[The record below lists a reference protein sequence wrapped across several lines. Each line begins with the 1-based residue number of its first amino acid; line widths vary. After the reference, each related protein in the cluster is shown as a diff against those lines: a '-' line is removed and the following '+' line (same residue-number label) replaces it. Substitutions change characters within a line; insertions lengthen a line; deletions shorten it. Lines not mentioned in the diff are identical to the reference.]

1 MERDKKII
9 YIYSNLIKM
18 AVSPPV
24 LSISL
29 TRNSTCTSLLLADT
43 TGEYGVDGNTTG
55 YGLPSG
61 PSINDITTV
70 TIVVTYNSLPTTLTY
85 VFTITSGV
93 ISTCT
98 LQIASGTP
106 VSITSNLTNTAWPF
120 TASDTFDL
128 FDDYGV
134 TIPAFTDDIYTVS
147 YKIEG
152 TTPDVF
158 DFETEDTSVVLCAS
172 QLCVN
177 QRFASLDWSC
187 ECSSTKAKQA
197 MQGQSLIYQ
206 VSSSVA
212 LGDLSVALSSLE
224 DLKRLC
230 DTSAGGCGC
239 S

>member
-1 MERDKKII
+1 MLNQFSRTE
-9 YIYSNLIKM
+9 
-18 AVSPPV
+18 
-24 LSISL
+24 
-29 TRNSTCTSLLLADT
+29 LLLGNEAMEKLSKARVAVF
-43 TGEYGVDGNTTG
+43 GIGGVGG
-55 YGLPSG
+55 F
-61 PSINDITTV
+61 TV
-70 TIVVTYNSLPTTLTY
+70 EALAR
-85 VFTITSGV
+85 SGV
-93 ISTCT
+93 
-98 LQIASGTP
+98 G
-106 VSITSNLTNTAWPF
+106 
-120 TASDTFDL
+120 TFDL